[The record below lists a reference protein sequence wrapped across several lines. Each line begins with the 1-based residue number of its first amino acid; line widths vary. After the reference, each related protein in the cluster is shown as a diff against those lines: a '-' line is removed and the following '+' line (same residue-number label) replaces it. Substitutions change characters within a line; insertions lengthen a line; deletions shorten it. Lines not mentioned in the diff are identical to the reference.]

1 MKLPRQAAILRIVR
15 ERRIGSQ
22 DELRAALAA
31 EGIDVAQATLSR
43 DLREL
48 GLARVTESGGTAYR
62 PEGADTS
69 IRPGLGQLA
78 PALLA
83 GVDGVGPLLVV
94 RTIAGGAGALAAAID
109 QAGWAEVIGTVAGD
123 DTVLVITRGPRERE
137 AVAARLRPPPGGSLR
152 KS

>member
-1 MKLPRQAAILRIVR
+1 MKLPRQAAILRLVR

-48 GLARVTESGGTAYR
+48 GLAKVMDGGTAAYR
-62 PEGADTS
+62 PEGGDTA

-78 PALLA
+78 PALVA
-83 GVDGVGPLLVV
+83 GYDGVGPLLVV
-94 RTIAGGAGALAAAID
+94 RTIAGAAGALAAAID
-109 QAGWAEVIGTVAGD
+109 RAAWPDVIGTVAGH
-123 DTVLVITRGPRERE
+123 DTVLVVTRGPR
-137 AVAARLRPPPGGSLR
+137 
-152 KS
+152 